1 MPRAPEKDPIRE
13 LVRAH
18 ERIRARAAG
27 TGACPDASVLAA
39 YFERT
44 LAPAEVTR
52 WQAHFAGCVRCR
64 EQLAALARVDAAD
77 SSSSGAIAMAPWW
90 RTYRWFPV
98 AAMATAAVIAIAVIV
113 RERASREAPE
123 PEMVAL
129 SGSPAASN
137 APAAA
142 PAAAARTASP
152 APADTL
158 RRDDTQREKRSERK
172 SDITGESAPN
182 SPQAAISGYG
192 KKEEAFREG
201 EPASSDLAQPASKTL
216 AQEASHAG
224 TSLKLAEPGRLPL
237 VPVPEGVAR
246 RESFASRGAAAGAI
260 GGAASQ
266 VSGAPAAQNQV
277 MASVPATS
285 ITVEPP
291 DHTVAWMIGAHGA
304 ISRYAEGGTWSP
316 QESNV
321 TSDLL
326 AGAAV
331 SRSVCWVVGRGGTI
345 LRTLDGLHW
354 DKIAAPTGADI
365 VSITSDSGTNAT
377 VTTGDHKTYTTS
389 DGGATWHSR

>member
-1 MPRAPEKDPIRE
+1 LPRAPEKDPIRE
-13 LVRAH
+13 LVRAY

-27 TGACPDASVLAA
+27 TSACPDASVLAA
-39 YFERT
+39 YFEQT

-52 WQAHFAGCVRCR
+52 WQAHFADCVRCR

-90 RTYRWFPV
+90 RTHRWFPV

-129 SGSPAASN
+129 SESPAASN

-142 PAAAARTASP
+142 PAAAARTTSP
-152 APADTL
+152 APADALT
-158 RRDDTQREKRSERK
+158 RDDKQREKRSERK

-192 KKEEAFREG
+192 KKEPFKEG
-201 EPASSDLAQPASKTL
+201 ASASSNLEQPASKTL
-216 AQEASHAG
+216 AQQASHAG
-224 TSLKLAEPGRLPL
+224 TSLKLAERAPRPAA
-237 VPVPEGVAR
+237 PVPEGVAPL
-246 RESFASRGAAAGAI
+246 ESFASRGAAAGAI

-266 VSGAPAAQNQV
+266 VSGAPAAQNQL
-277 MASVPATS
+277 MAGVPATS

-291 DHTVAWMIGAHGA
+291 DHSVAWMIGAHGA
-304 ISRYAEGGTWSP
+304 ISHYAEGGPWSP

-326 AGAAV
+326 AGAAI

-365 VSITSDSGTNAT
+365 VGVTSDSGTNAT
-377 VTTGDHKTYTTS
+377 VTTGDHRTYTTS
-389 DGGATWHSR
+389 DSGATWHSR